1 MQHVVFDMFSMLVVG
16 EVPLHLHLHQ
26 EEPEGGGAQLDEPRD
41 DPEHSSNHENDV
53 PEPQQSKH
61 LTRNIIE

>member
-26 EEPEGGGAQLDEPRD
+26 EEPEGGGAQLDEPCD

-53 PEPQQSKH
+53 PEP
-61 LTRNIIE
+61 